1 MRHRIWNIPNALSI
15 SRLPLGAGLFC
26 AISYKEWWLGVL
38 LMTIAALT
46 DWADGWWAR
55 KFGPLSPIGRSL
67 DPLTDKVLVCGAF
80 IFLLPVPD
88 AGLHAWM
95 VTVIIA
101 RELIVTGLRGI
112 VESAGHVFPADWFG
126 KVKMVLQCVSLIGI
140 LLLQAFRVQQLS
152 FFTVDIVAF
161 EKIVLMTLWLTVLVT
176 IVSMLQ
182 YLWRAIRLMA

>member
-88 AGLHAWM
+88 AGLHAW
-95 VTVIIA
+95 
-101 RELIVTGLRGI
+101 I

-152 FFTVDIVAF
+152 YFTVDIVAF